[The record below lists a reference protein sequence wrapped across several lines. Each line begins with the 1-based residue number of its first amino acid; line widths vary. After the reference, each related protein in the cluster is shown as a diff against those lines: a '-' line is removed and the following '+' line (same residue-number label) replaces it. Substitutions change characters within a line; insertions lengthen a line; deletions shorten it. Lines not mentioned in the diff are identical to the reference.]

1 MCRQIDTVADLGLFA
16 RAGCVR
22 WGPSAVRRRGL
33 RCKGGDMPVFVL
45 VHSPSVGPATWL
57 PVAERLRGSGC
68 AAVVPS
74 LLAVGDGGA
83 PFWARVVAARAA
95 GLAGTGPR
103 QPPVLVAPSH
113 PGGFVPVL
121 ARCPS
126 RPVPRS

>member
-74 LLAVGDGGA
+74 LLAVGDGW
-83 PFWARVVAARAA
+83 PPVLPRVGSAVTA
-95 GLAGTGPR
+95 GLAGTEPR
-103 QPPVLVAPSH
+103 QPLVLVAHSNARV
-113 PGGFVPVL
+113 FVPGR
-121 ARCPS
+121 A
-126 RPVPRS
+126 